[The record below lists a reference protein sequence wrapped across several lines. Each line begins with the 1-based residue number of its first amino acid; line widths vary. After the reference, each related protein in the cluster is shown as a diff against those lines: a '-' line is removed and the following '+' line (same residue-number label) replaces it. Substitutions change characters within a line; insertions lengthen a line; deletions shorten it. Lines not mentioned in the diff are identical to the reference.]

1 VLRALAARRRAGSQ
15 PGARRDGFRI
25 ALAIEGGGMRGVISA
40 GMALELAELDLV
52 SAFDAVYGAS
62 AGAITGAWLLSRPE
76 GLLGWA
82 EPAYAKTLIRRS
94 ALLRGR
100 AVVDIRALI
109 EDLYQTTFPMD
120 FAAVLANPIE
130 LHPLATDAATGR
142 STDLRPFIATPAEL
156 RLALRASAAMPLLAG
171 PPVEFAGR
179 RFYDAGVSESVPYR
193 TALAQGATHV
203 LVLRSRRAP
212 RPAPDVI
219 ASVGLAPVGLTS
231 VGLAPVGLAP
241 DSLAPDSLAPDSL
254 APDSLAPDSLAPDS
268 LAPDSLAPDSLA
280 LDGLALDGPGSDGPG
295 SAGPVPDGL
304 ASNGPGSAGPAP
316 DGFALDAL
324 APDGL
329 ALDGLASDGPGSTDP
344 GSYALA
350 PEGRRPS
357 RSARLLART
366 TLRRETSA
374 LRAAFLARE
383 SRLAADDQLLAQY
396 ESASRIPPAG
406 PASAASPASARTP
419 AVLSI
424 RPAPDSPVV
433 SRLGVDG
440 ALLRAA
446 LEAGRAAARNALG
459 P

>member
-1 VLRALAARRRAGSQ
+1 MNYDRAQAQGGPAVPHEVVRALAARVAAGSQ
-15 PGARRDGFRI
+15 PGARHDGFRI

-40 GMALELAELDLV
+40 GMALALHELGLV
-52 SAFDAVYGAS
+52 PAFDAVYGTS

-76 GLLGWA
+76 GLLGWV

-100 AVVDIRALI
+100 PVVDIRALI

-120 FAAVLANPIE
+120 FAAVLANPVE

-142 STDLRPFIATPAEL
+142 STDLRPFITNPAEL

-171 PPVEFAGR
+171 PPVEFVGR

-203 LVLRSRRAP
+203 LVLRSRRAL
-212 RPAPDVI
+212 RPAPD
-219 ASVGLAPVGLTS
+219 APAPGLAT
-231 VGLAPVGLAP
+231 
-241 DSLAPDSLAPDSL
+241 
-254 APDSLAPDSLAPDS
+254 
-268 LAPDSLAPDSLA
+268 
-280 LDGLALDGPGSDGPG
+280 DGPT
-295 SAGPVPDGL
+295 PDGL
-304 ASNGPGSAGPAP
+304 ATDRLAP
-316 DGFALDAL
+316 DDLAPDDL
-324 APDGL
+324 APDGI
-329 ALDGLASDGPGSTDP
+329 ASDGLAPGD
-344 GSYALA
+344 
-350 PEGRRPS
+350 RRAS

-366 TLRRETSA
+366 TLRRETPA

-396 ESASRIPPAG
+396 ESASRIPPASPVPPTSPVS
-406 PASAASPASARTP
+406 PASPAPPASPASPRTP

-424 RPAPDSPVV
+424 RPATDSPVV
-433 SRLGVDG
+433 SRLATDG

-446 LEAGRAAARNALG
+446 LEAGRDAARDALG

>member
-1 VLRALAARRRAGSQ
+1 MDHDPGRARAGSAAPHEVLRALAARVAAGSQ
-15 PGARRDGFRI
+15 PGARRDGLRI

-40 GMALELAELDLV
+40 GMALALHECGLV
-52 SAFDAVYGAS
+52 PAFDAVYGAS

-100 AVVDIRALI
+100 PVVDIRALI

-120 FAAVLANPIE
+120 FAAVMANPVE
-130 LHPLATDAATGR
+130 LHPLATDAATGQ
-142 STDLRPFIATPAEL
+142 STDLYPLIGTPADL

-171 PPVEFAGR
+171 PPVAFAGR

-193 TALAQGATHV
+193 TALARGATHV
-203 LVLRSRRAP
+203 LVLRSRRAV
-212 RPAPDVI
+212 RPAPN
-219 ASVGLAPVGLTS
+219 GP
-231 VGLAPVGLAP
+231 AP
-241 DSLAPDSLAPDSL
+241 DGRAPDGRAPD
-254 APDSLAPDSLAPDS
+254 
-268 LAPDSLAPDSLA
+268 
-280 LDGLALDGPGSDGPG
+280 GR
-295 SAGPVPDGL
+295 VPDGL
-304 ASNGPGSAGPAP
+304 AP
-316 DGFALDAL
+316 DGR

-329 ALDGLASDGPGSTDP
+329 APDDLALG
-344 GSYALA
+344 
-350 PEGRRPS
+350 GRRPS

-366 TLRRETSA
+366 TLRRETPA
-374 LRAAFLARE
+374 LRATFLARE

-396 ESASRIPPAG
+396 ESASRIPPAS
-406 PASAASPASARTP
+406 PAPLASPVSPASPAPPASRASPRTP

-424 RPAPDSPVV
+424 RPATDSPVV
-433 SRLGVDG
+433 SRLATDG

-446 LEAGRAAARNALG
+446 LEAGRAAARDALG